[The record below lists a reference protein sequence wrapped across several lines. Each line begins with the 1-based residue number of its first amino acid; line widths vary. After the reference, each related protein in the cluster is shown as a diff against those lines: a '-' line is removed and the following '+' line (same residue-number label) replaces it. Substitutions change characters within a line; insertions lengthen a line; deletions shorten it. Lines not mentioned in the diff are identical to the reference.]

1 MIVAINV
8 TTSGPFFDGRADAAA
23 ADASEECERSIAILG
38 ASMVRTNLNKVLRVQ
53 TPFYRLQVEA
63 QPNPPGWKITDQG
76 VIYGP
81 WLEGTGSRNR
91 TTRFKGYA
99 TFRRTVQQINA
110 RAATIGSGVVARF
123 MDRMN

>member
-1 MIVAINV
+1 MSLRVE
-8 TTSGPFFDGRADAAA
+8 TSGPFFDGRADAAA
-23 ADASEECERSIAILG
+23 ADATEDVSRSVAILG
-38 ASMVRTNLNKVLRVQ
+38 ASMVRSNLNKVLRVQ

-63 QPNPPGWKITDQG
+63 QPNPPDWKITDQG

-81 WLEGTGSRNR
+81 WLEGTGSRNK

-99 TFRRTVQQINA
+99 TFRRTFQQINA

-123 MDRMN
+123 TGRMNG